1 MKGILLNLL
10 GFVFLAICMA
20 IHSNNIVVVA
30 LFCIACFLCIS
41 FGFYSTR
48 EALEETDS
56 CLFKIILWANI
67 AWSVAMLF
75 AICGMLLQS
84 CGVIS

>member
-10 GFVFLAICMA
+10 GFVFLAIC
-20 IHSNNIVVVA
+20 VA
-30 LFCIACFLCIS
+30 VQSAGILVMGALCIACFLCIS
-41 FGFYSTR
+41 FGFYNTR

-75 AICGMLLQS
+75 AICGLLLQA
-84 CGVIS
+84 CDAF